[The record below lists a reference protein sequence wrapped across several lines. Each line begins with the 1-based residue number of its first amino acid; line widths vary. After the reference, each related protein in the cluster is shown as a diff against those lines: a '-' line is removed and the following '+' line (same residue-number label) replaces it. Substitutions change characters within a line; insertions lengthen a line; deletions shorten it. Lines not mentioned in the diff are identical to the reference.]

1 MPFFIRGVTKYLC
14 IVRTSSLVEKLFQQT
29 SELQHFFEQL
39 YEKSLNPFW
48 ITEVK
53 GDDFIIVIANPAAQ
67 RLEPEQVPGASIR
80 RLANKIGDADE
91 MLKGY
96 YQAIASGNSVQFEQ
110 RPVVGEKEYLFRT
123 LIVPIKN
130 ADGEITHIWGSAH
143 NLTDFLDPHKELLA
157 INKLLDEKVQERTL
171 QLDKA
176 IEDLEYL
183 SCTDDLTSLA
193 NRRHFDKQLQQS
205 IAKCNANE
213 LPLSLIYMDI
223 DFFKQFNDKYGHA
236 AGDACLKSVA
246 DTLNDFNHGE
256 TTLVA
261 RYGGEEFVVLLAN
274 TDEVKA
280 KSIAKTILRSVE
292 SLSVFIGNRTENV
305 TVSAGVACSL
315 SSSHDSDTI
324 LKAADDALYKA
335 KENGRNCVE
344 VEIIQ

>member
-1 MPFFIRGVTKYLC
+1 MKKI
-14 IVRTSSLVEKLFQQT
+14 FQQT

-48 ITEVK
+48 IAEVK
-53 GDDFIIVIANPAAQ
+53 DDDFIIVIANPAAQ

-80 RLANKIGDADE
+80 RLANKIGAADE

-110 RPVVGEKEYLFRT
+110 RPIVAEKEYLFRT

-130 ADGEITHIWGSAH
+130 SAGEITHIWGSAH
-143 NLTDFLDPHKELLA
+143 NLTDFLDPQKELLA
-157 INKLLDEKVQERTL
+157 INKLLDEKVRERTQ
-171 QLDKA
+171 QLD
-176 IEDLEYL
+176 EVVQELERI
-183 SCTDDLTSLA
+183 SCTDDLTSLP
-193 NRRHFDKQLQQS
+193 NRRHFDKQLKQA
-205 IAKCNANE
+205 IVECNANE

-246 DTLNDFNHGE
+246 DTLNDFNDGE
-256 TTLVA
+256 RTLVA

-274 TDEVKA
+274 TDEVRA
-280 KSIAKTILRSVE
+280 KSTAKTILRSVE
-292 SLSVFIGNRTENV
+292 SLSVSIGNRVENV
-305 TVSAGVACSL
+305 TISAGVASSL
-315 SSSHDSDTI
+315 SSSHDSDAL
-324 LKAADDALYKA
+324 LKAADDALYRA
-335 KENGRNCVE
+335 KEKGRNCVE